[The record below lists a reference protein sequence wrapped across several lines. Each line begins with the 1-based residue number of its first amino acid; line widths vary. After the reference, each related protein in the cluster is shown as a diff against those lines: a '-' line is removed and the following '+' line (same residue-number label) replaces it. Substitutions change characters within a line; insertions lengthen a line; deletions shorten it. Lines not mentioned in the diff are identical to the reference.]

1 MYELAVKVYGNR
13 ESGKRWLIGRKRRFD
28 GRSALEMLK
37 TEAGEHAVQ
46 EFLIQIDEGMF
57 V

>member
-1 MYELAVKVYGNR
+1 
-13 ESGKRWLIGRKRRFD
+13 
-28 GRSALEMLK
+28 MLK